1 MGYTRDIEDVKT
13 QFATELADYQ
23 QLKTDQYTSTDDRK
37 LQEISILQNVYYYCF
52 IFFEGT

>member
-1 MGYTRDIEDVKT
+1 MGYTRDAEDVKR

-37 LQEISILQNVYYYCF
+37 LQEISILQNVYYCYLY
-52 IFFEGT
+52 IV